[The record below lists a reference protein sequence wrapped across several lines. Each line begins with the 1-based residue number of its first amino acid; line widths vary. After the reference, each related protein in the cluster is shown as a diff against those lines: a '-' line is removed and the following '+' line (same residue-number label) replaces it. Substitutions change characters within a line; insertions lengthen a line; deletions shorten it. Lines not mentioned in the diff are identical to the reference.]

1 MECKYLYIV
10 LYLYECRVG
19 HDMRFCPLTQS
30 SFLLHTHR
38 FVVATCLPPLL
49 PTVFTVS
56 VGISEN
62 RLSRKRILCSNSE
75 DILVAGKVTRAFF
88 DKTGTLTKQGLDFI
102 SAKSHDTW
110 NNVESLD
117 VSEELSLGMA
127 SCHGLSQSYA
137 GALIGNPVDRIMF
150 QASGAVFNGTQAG
163 SVMVTDRFNK
173 KVTVVKHFDFD
184 HHSMT
189 QSVILKRPDGS
200 LIAYVKGSGESVK
213 KICQPKSLP
222 DDFDKVVRESAKN
235 GVYQISMASKVL
247 SKDGK
252 GVDLSTLQREQVE
265 SKLNFIGVINFKNVL
280 REDTPNVIQQL
291 EAGEVRCVMI
301 TGDNV
306 LTGIRI
312 AKESG
317 MISPEKK
324 VLTCTVVDDQNTWL
338 WVDEEELE
346 TTLPSFEELKNPS
359 SPYELA
365 VSGEVWESMQNLEPE
380 TASQLV
386 EIIRV
391 FGRCTPAHKVSVVAT
406 SVNLGYITLMCGDG
420 GKL

>member
-1 MECKYLYIV
+1 M
-10 LYLYECRVG
+10 
-19 HDMRFCPLTQS
+19 
-30 SFLLHTHR
+30 
-38 FVVATCLPPLL
+38 
-49 PTVFTVS
+49 
-56 VGISEN
+56 
-62 RLSRKRILCSNSE
+62 
-75 DILVAGKVTRAFF
+75 AGKVTRAFF

-110 NNVESLD
+110 KMESPN

-127 SCHGLSQSYA
+127 SCHGLSQSYS
-137 GALIGNPVDRIMF
+137 GDLIGNPVDRIMF
-150 QASGAVFNGTQAG
+150 EASGAVFNGTQGGA
-163 SVMVTDRFNK
+163 VLVTDRFNQ

-189 QSVILKRPDGS
+189 QSVILKRDDGS

-213 KICQPKSLP
+213 KICLPNSLP
-222 DDFDKVVRESAKN
+222 DDFDQVVRDSAKS
-235 GVYQISMASKVL
+235 GVYQISMASKVI
-247 SKDGK
+247 SPDGK
-252 GVDLSTLQREQVE
+252 GMDLSTLKREQVE
-265 SKLNFIGVINFKNVL
+265 SELNFIGVINFKNVL
-280 REDTPNVIQQL
+280 REETPNVIQHL

-317 MISPEKK
+317 MISAEKK
-324 VLTCTVVDDQNTWL
+324 VLACTVVDDNEAWL
-338 WVDEEELE
+338 WVDEDEKE

-365 VSGEVWESMQNLEPE
+365 VSGEVWESMKTLEPQ

-386 EIIRV
+386 EIIRI

-420 GKL
+420 GK

>member
-1 MECKYLYIV
+1 MLV
-10 LYLYECRVG
+10 LL
-19 HDMRFCPLTQS
+19 LSNQS
-30 SFLLHTHR
+30 LKNGKKSPSTHSIFFFLNFTHTHTHR
-38 FVVATCLPPLL
+38 FVVGTCLPPLL

-62 RLSRKRILCSNSE
+62 RLTRKRIVCSNSE

-102 SAKSHDTW
+102 SAKSPDNW
-110 NNVESLD
+110 KSEGSRQ
-117 VSEELSLGMA
+117 VSKELSLGMA
-127 SCHGLSQSYA
+127 SCHGLSQSYS
-137 GALIGNPVDRIMF
+137 GELIGNPVDRIMF
-150 QASGAVFNGTQAG
+150 EASGAAFNGSQGG
-163 SVMVTDRFNK
+163 SVMVTDRFEQ
-173 KVTVVKHFDFD
+173 KVTIVKHFDFD

-189 QSVILKRPDGS
+189 QSVVVKRADGS
-200 LIAYVKGSGESVK
+200 LIAHVKGSGESVK
-213 KICQPKSLP
+213 KICLPNSLP
-222 DDFDKVVRESAKN
+222 DDFDQVVRDSAKS
-235 GVYQISMASKVL
+235 GVYQISMASKVI
-247 SKDGK
+247 SANGNE
-252 GVDLSTLQREQVE
+252 VDLSTLKREQVE

-280 REDTPNVIQQL
+280 REETPNVIQQL

-317 MISPEKK
+317 MISAEKK
-324 VLTCTVVDDQNTWL
+324 VLACTVVDDSEAWL
-338 WVDEEELE
+338 WVDEDEKE
-346 TTLPSFEELKNPS
+346 TVLPSFDELRDPS

-365 VSGEVWESMQNLEPE
+365 VSGEVWESMKTLEPQ

-386 EIIRV
+386 EIIRI

-406 SVNLGYITLMCGDG
+406 SVSLGYITLMCGDG
-420 GKL
+420 GK